1 MHEIIWR
8 ACSQRLSEKFTG
20 FKERRQETSQFRQLP
35 LPLTGEERAGNVH
48 GDRPAPSGLSRRR
61 QRRSGA
67 WPERQMSVSHC
78 CGFFLQPLLV
88 PTKAQ
93 QRLKCLCLSQDKRRQ
108 AGRNTSMSVLSRL
121 SWLSPLPT
129 LCRSWAVRPDKDD
142 KFTGTSKQTI
152 NFGFSSQIYFQ
163 VSLIS
168 WISSQDKRPIRMI
181 NVPVT
186 DTDDCVVCNQVR
198 RGWLILRRGD

>member
-1 MHEIIWR
+1 MKSFDVFVLKGSVRNLPVERNLVSKHNSFVGFPSTDGR
-8 ACSQRLSEKFTG
+8 GACWKRG
-20 FKERRQETSQFRQLP
+20 
-35 LPLTGEERAGNVH
+35 G
-48 GDRPAPSGLSRRR
+48 RPAPSGLSRRR

-78 CGFFLQPLLV
+78 CGFFFLQPLLV

-93 QRLKCLCLSQDKRRQ
+93 QRLKCLCLSPDKRRQ

-129 LCRSWAVRPDKDD
+129 LCRSRAAAGQGWQIHWN
-142 KFTGTSKQTI
+142 KQT
-152 NFGFSSQIYFQ
+152 NCKFGFSSQIYFQ

-168 WISSQDKRPIRMI
+168 WVSSQDKRPIHMI
-181 NVPVT
+181 NIPVT
-186 DTDDCVVCNQVR
+186 DTDDVCC
-198 RGWLILRRGD
+198 L